1 MLRGLAYERR
11 SVTALGILLALVA
24 LVDAHDSRR
33 GALTG
38 CPTVIESTTIVLIDA
53 FIGLTAVPYFSVAHF
68 KSTLTTPAAG
78 HVWLV
83 AVVRL
88 VWKDF
93 PAGAVHASRRERA
106 MTNVVERHRLLS

>member
-1 MLRGLAYERR
+1 
-11 SVTALGILLALVA
+11 LALVV
-24 LVDAHDSRR
+24 LVDAHDARR

-38 CPTVIESTTIVLIDA
+38 RPTVIESTVTDA
-53 FIGLTAVPYFSVAHF
+53 FIGLTAVLYFSVAQF
-68 KSTLTTPAAG
+68 KSVLTTPDG
-78 HVWLV
+78 CHDWLV